1 MKHYRQFLLLLTML
15 LTATFGMSQTLIVK
29 DSITNEPIP
38 FVSVYF
44 GNDSGGYTDE
54 QGAIAIPSEIEQ
66 MRFSHICYETKS
78 ITIVPADSQT
88 IFLVPKNINLDEE
101 AQLFYKGRTP
111 SAKLGLKISK

>member
-15 LTATFGMSQTLIVK
+15 LTATFGMAQTLIVK
-29 DSITNEPIP
+29 DSITNEPIS
-38 FVSVYF
+38 FVSVYLR
-44 GNDSGGYTDE
+44 NNSGGYTDE
-54 QGAIAIPSEIEQ
+54 EGTIAIPNEATQIRLSN
-66 MRFSHICYETKS
+66 ICYETKS

>member
-15 LTATFGMSQTLIVK
+15 LTATFEMSQTLIVK

-66 MRFSHICYETKS
+66 IVFHISAMRPR
-78 ITIVPADSQT
+78 V
-88 IFLVPKNINLDEE
+88 LL
-101 AQLFYKGRTP
+101 
-111 SAKLGLKISK
+111 